1 MADRER
7 MVPMQDQILH
17 EEYEKLKR
25 EIHYHNYLYNVLDAP
40 VISDAE
46 FDRLMVRLRSIESQY
61 PDWVAGDSPSQR
73 TGGGIADKFSK
84 VRHPRPVLSLANG
97 FDAVDVKAWFDRLI
111 RLDHRVEKTSFVLEP
126 KIDGLTVVLHYQNGL
141 FTQGATRGDGVVG
154 EDITPNLRTIRWI
167 PLHIP
172 ADPAGPKP
180 PENLV
185 VRGEAFISKTDF
197 EALNKRLEE
206 AGERTYLN
214 PRNTAAGSLRQLD
227 TGITATRPIMLLTY
241 NILDS
246 SGGPIP
252 NTQWETLQYLK
263 ALGFPISAAN
273 QFCPDFDAVL
283 GALDRWIAS
292 RDAFPFEADGVVIK
306 VNDLRLAE
314 ELGFVGKDPRGALAL
329 KFAAR
334 EVTTKLQ
341 DIVVNVGRTG
351 VLTPNAV
358 LDPVEIGGV
367 VVRQATLH
375 NFDYIAEKD
384 IRIGDRVLIKRAGDV
399 IPYVIGPVADAR
411 AGDEVIY
418 LPPQVCPACGQEVE
432 HFEGEVAWYCV
443 NGACPAQLI
452 RNLEYF
458 VSRSAM
464 DIVGLGIKI
473 VEQLVE
479 ANLVCDSADLYSLQ
493 RDTLLKLEGFAEKKA
508 DNLIQS
514 IENSRKQPLARLI
527 NALGIHG
534 VGEVTA
540 ADLAKAFGDLD
551 SLAGASV
558 NDLQMIEGVGPNI
571 AQGIVDWF
579 SKPGNRQLL
588 AKLKA
593 AGVWP
598 SAVQDASAGE
608 TKLLA
613 GETFVVTG
621 TLPTYGRD
629 EIKAL
634 IQSQG
639 GKVTDSVSKNT
650 SFLVLGE
657 NPGSKLEKATQLGVP
672 VLDEAGLLGLIR
684 RRTAGGG

>member
-1 MADRER
+1 MPEQSLR
-7 MVPMQDQILH
+7 
-17 EEYEKLKR
+17 EEYDKLKQ

-40 VISDAE
+40 IISDAE
-46 FDRLMVRLRSIESQY
+46 FDRMMVRLRAIEGQH
-61 PDWVAGDSPSQR
+61 PEWVSADSPSQR
-73 TGGGIADKFSK
+73 TGGGVADKFTK
-84 VRHPRPVLSLANG
+84 IRHPRPVLSLANG
-97 FDAVDVKAWFDRLI
+97 FDGADVKAWFERLI
-111 RLDHRVEKTSFVLEP
+111 RLDRRVEKTGFVLEP
-126 KIDGLTVVLHYQNGL
+126 KIDGLTVILHYQNGV
-141 FTQGATRGDGVVG
+141 FVQGATRGDGVVG

-172 ADPAGPKP
+172 VGPAGPRP

-185 VRGEAFISKTDF
+185 VRGEAFISIADF

-227 TGITATRPIMLLTY
+227 TSITATRPIMLLTY
-241 NILDS
+241 NILN
-246 SGGPIP
+246 SGGGVIP
-252 NTQWETLQYLK
+252 DTQWETLQYLK
-263 ALGFPISAAN
+263 ALGFPVSESI
-273 QFCPDFDAVL
+273 QFCRSFDEVASS
-283 GALDRWIAS
+283 LDNWIAK
-292 RDAFPFEADGVVIK
+292 RDTFPFEADGVVIK
-306 VNDLRLAE
+306 VNDLRLAD

-329 KFAAR
+329 KYPAR

-367 VVRQATLH
+367 VVKQATLH

-384 IRIGDRVLIKRAGDV
+384 IRIGDRVLVKRAGDV
-399 IPYVIGPVADAR
+399 IPYVIGPVVDAR
-411 AGDEVIY
+411 KGNEVIY
-418 LPPQVCPACGQEVE
+418 RPPDTCPTCGQEVE

-458 VSRSAM
+458 VSRPAM

-479 ANLVCDSADLYSLQ
+479 AGLVKDAADLYTLKGESLLQ
-493 RDTLLKLEGFAEKKA
+493 LEGFAEKKV
-508 DNLIQS
+508 DNLLQA
-514 IENSRKQPLARLI
+514 IENSRSQPLARVI

-540 ADLAKAFGDLD
+540 ADLAKVYGNIETL
-551 SLAGASV
+551 SRAGV
-558 NDLQMIEGVGPNI
+558 DDLQNIEGIGPNI
-571 AQGIVDWF
+571 AMGIVDWF

-598 SAVQDASAGE
+598 EARPE
-608 TKLLA
+608 TSGGGAAELA

-621 TLPTYGRD
+621 TLPNFGRE
-629 EIKAL
+629 EIKTF
-634 IQSQG
+634 IQSHG

-657 NPGSKLEKATQLGVP
+657 NPGLKLEKARQLGIP
-672 VLDEAGLLGLIR
+672 VLDEAGLLDLIR
-684 RRTAGGG
+684 KRG